1 VSDAV
6 GAVRAASGETPPARP
21 DAPRAPRPPRAATI
35 SARDRWLPILIAV
48 GSTTVVFGLVAR
60 VVTASEAWPL
70 IRRQFFD
77 RRAAL
82 EALPQVWA
90 GFLVNMRIWAVSLVL
105 IAVLGLAVAVL
116 RSLPGPWMAPVRVAA
131 IVYVDLLRGMPALL
145 LVLLFGLGV
154 PALQIP
160 GLPTGRLFWGT
171 TALVLGYAAY
181 TSDVYRAGMQA
192 VHDGQRAAAKALG
205 LTEWQILRHAI
216 IPQAIRNVTPALLN
230 LAVALQKDVAL
241 LSVIGVRE
249 AVREAQIY
257 TSRTFNFSS
266 MITATLLFLLATVP
280 LARFTDRVARRDQE
294 RRLQRT
300 R

>member
-1 VSDAV
+1 MSDID
-6 GAVRAASGETPPARP
+6 GSVRAASGVSPPARR
-21 DAPRAPRPPRAATI
+21 AAPRPPAAERV
-35 SARDRWLPILIAV
+35 SARDRWVPIIIAV
-48 GSTTVVFGLVAR
+48 VSTTVVFGLLAR
-60 VVTASEAWPL
+60 VITSSETWPL
-70 IRRQFFD
+70 VRRQFFD
-77 RRAAL
+77 RDAMLAS
-82 EALPQVWA
+82 LPQVWA

-105 IAVLGLAVAVL
+105 IAIFGLVVAIV
-116 RSLPGPWMAPVRVAA
+116 RSLPGPWAAPLRVIA
-131 IVYVDLLRGMPALL
+131 IVYIDLLRGMPALL

-160 GLPTGRLFWGT
+160 GLPNGRLFWGT
-171 TALVLGYAAY
+171 TALVLAY
-181 TSDVYRAGMQA
+181 SAYVSEVYRAGMEA

-205 LTEWQILRHAI
+205 LSEWQILRHAI
-216 IPQAIRNVTPALLN
+216 VPQAVRNVTPALLN

-266 MITATLLFLLATVP
+266 MVTATLLFLLATVP
-280 LARFTDRVARRDQE
+280 LARFTDHVARRDQE

>member
-1 VSDAV
+1 MSDDD
-6 GAVRAASGETPPARP
+6 GNVRAASGAGPSARR
-21 DAPRAPRPPRAATI
+21 AAPRPPAAERV
-35 SARDRWLPILIAV
+35 SARDRWVPIIIAV
-48 GSTTVVFGLVAR
+48 ASSAVVFGLLAR
-60 VVTASEAWPL
+60 LATSSEAWPL
-70 IRRQFFD
+70 VRRQFFD
-77 RRAAL
+77 TDAMLAS
-82 EALPQVWA
+82 LPQVWA

-105 IAVLGLAVAVL
+105 IAVFGLGVAIV
-116 RSLPGPWMAPVRVAA
+116 RSLPGPWAAPLRVIA
-131 IVYVDLLRGMPALL
+131 IIYIDLLRGMPALL

-171 TALVLGYAAY
+171 TALVLAYAAY
-181 TSDVYRAGMQA
+181 VSEVYRAGMEA

-205 LTEWQILRHAI
+205 LTEWQTLRYAI
-216 IPQAIRNVTPALLN
+216 VPQAVRNITPALLN

-241 LSVIGVRE
+241 LRVIGVRE

-266 MITATLLFLLATVP
+266 MVTATLLFLLATVP

-300 R
+300 L

>member
-1 VSDAV
+1 
-6 GAVRAASGETPPARP
+6 
-21 DAPRAPRPPRAATI
+21 
-35 SARDRWLPILIAV
+35 LPVLIAV
-48 GSTTVVFGLVAR
+48 GSTTVVLGLLAR
-60 VVTASEAWPL
+60 VITSSASWPL
-70 IRRQFFD
+70 VRRQFFD
-77 RRAAL
+77 PVAML
-82 EALPQVWA
+82 ESLPQVWA

-105 IAVLGLAVAVL
+105 IALFGLVIAVI
-116 RSLPGPWMAPVRVAA
+116 RSLPGPWAAPLRVIA
-131 IVYVDLLRGMPALL
+131 IVYIDLLRGMPALL
-145 LVLLFGLGV
+145 LVLLLGLGV

-171 TALVLGYAAY
+171 TALVLGYSAY
-181 TSDVYRAGMQA
+181 ASEVYRAGIEA

-205 LTEWQILRHAI
+205 LTEWQILRHAV

-266 MITATLLFLLATVP
+266 MVTATLLFLLATVP
-280 LARFTDRVARRDQE
+280 LARFTDRIARRDQE

-300 R
+300 L